1 MSFNRAN
8 VWRCIA
14 ATGAAVCR
22 ARAAWRSHR
31 RARLVA
37 LGVVA
42 LVLSLAGGYALAAKH
57 VTLVVDGVET
67 PCFTLSFTVRAI
79 LADAGIDLHP
89 RDRVDPLPDDRV
101 GEGAVITVTKAFGV
115 TIAADGQQFAS
126 MTAQPTVGAAVTEA
140 GVALGPAD
148 RTEPAADA
156 SPAPGIAIQVVR
168 VTTEYD
174 SALWRIPRKV
184 TTREDESL
192 ALGLTRVV
200 SKGKDGVEEVTFCTT
215 YENGVQIARKITERV
230 VVEDPVPESVVVG
243 TSGTIV
249 RDGVT
254 IEFRKAMSM
263 TATAYYWGPECT
275 GKYADGFTYCGLPA
289 TKGVIAVDPRVIPL
303 WTKVYVDG
311 YGFAVAGDVGSAI
324 KGKIIDL
331 CYDTY
336 PEALAW
342 GRRKVTLYIL
352 K

>member
-1 MSFNRAN
+1 MSFDRAI
-8 VWRCIA
+8 VSRRIA
-14 ATGAAVCR
+14 A
-22 ARAAWRSHR
+22 ARSGVLHGIVAWRNQR
-31 RARLVA
+31 RARLAA
-37 LGVVA
+37 LGIAA
-42 LVLSLAGGYALAAKH
+42 LVLTLAGGYALAAKH
-57 VTLVVDGVET
+57 VTVVVDGVQT
-67 PCFTLSFTVRAI
+67 PCFTLSFAVKAV

-89 RDRVDPLPDDRV
+89 RDMVDPALDERV
-101 GEGAVITVTKAFGV
+101 GEGAVIFVTKAFGV
-115 TIAADGQQFAS
+115 TITADGQEFAS
-126 MTAQPTVGAAVTEA
+126 MTAQPTVGGAVSEA
-140 GVALGPAD
+140 GIVLGAAD
-148 RTEPAADA
+148 RTEPPAETP
-156 SPAPGIAIQVVR
+156 PAPGMVIQVVR

-174 SALWRIPRKV
+174 SAMWRIPRKV

-192 ALGLTRVV
+192 ALGLTKVI
-200 SKGKDGVEEVTFCTT
+200 SQGKDGVEEVTFCTT
-215 YENGVQIARKITERV
+215 YENGVKIARKITERV
-230 VVEDPVPESVVVG
+230 VVEEPVAESVVVG

-303 WTKVYVDG
+303 WTRVYVDG

-336 PEALAW
+336 AEALAW

>member
-1 MSFNRAN
+1 MSFDRA
-8 VWRCIA
+8 VFSRCMA
-14 ATGAAVCR
+14 A
-22 ARAAWRSHR
+22 ARAKISHARFTLRDHR

-37 LGVVA
+37 LGIVVM
-42 LVLSLAGGYALAAKH
+42 VLTLAGGYALAAKH
-57 VTLVVDGVET
+57 VTVVVDGVEM
-67 PCFTLSFTVRAI
+67 PCFTLSFAVRAI
-79 LADAGIDLHP
+79 LIDAGIELHP
-89 RDRVDPLPDDRV
+89 RDIVDPALDERV

-115 TIAADGQQFAS
+115 TIVADGQQLAS
-126 MTAQPTVGAAVTEA
+126 MTAQPTVGAAVSEA

-148 RTEPAADA
+148 RTEPPGDA
-156 SPAPGIAIQVVR
+156 LPAPGMTIRVVR

-192 ALGLTRVV
+192 ALGLTRVI
-200 SKGKDGVEEVTFCTT
+200 SQGKDGVEEVTFCTT
-215 YENGVQIARKITERV
+215 YENGVKVARKITERV
-230 VVEDPVPESVVVG
+230 VVEQPVPESVVVG

-303 WTKVYVDG
+303 WTRVYVDG

-336 PEALAW
+336 AEALAW